1 MGLREALVGAP
12 AELLKGLRQFQL
24 HQYRD
29 GRFELRLVM
38 AGEVP
43 PALLQR
49 FHGAWPALEGLP
61 PAPLQVIQV
70 DRIPLPPGGKFQ
82 DFTSD
87 FVPPP
92 DEEGPQRAG
101 P

>member
-1 MGLREALVGAP
+1 VEAP
-12 AELLKGLRQFQL
+12 PELLRGLRQFQL

-38 AGEVP
+38 AGHAP
-43 PALLQR
+43 SALLERLQ
-49 FHGAWPALEGLP
+49 GAWPTLEGLP
-61 PAPLQVIQV
+61 PASLQIIEV
-70 DRIPLPPGGKFQ
+70 DSIPLPPGGKFQ

-87 FVPPP
+87 FIPPP
-92 DEEGPQRAG
+92 DEPGPQQAC